1 MVVWVPSQFFCSLT
15 SVTFHWHVPS
25 QWHRPHTADH
35 LLFSYMRE
43 HWTEDREHWW
53 MEYSFTITR
62 YDTLALFAFS
72 WVLSIWRLHPIGS
85 STTGMSPEKDINWLI
100 RKHAGRGSH
109 NWLEVQHETWLIE
122 LYIWLFTNGLFPE
135 QIQIDPVDFCYW
147 VLFTTETC
155 FITVLWIVNGHKTVG
170 CFPTCTIKRERKEI

>member
-1 MVVWVPSQFFCSLT
+1 MVVWVSSQFPCSLT

-43 HWTEDREHWW
+43 HWAEDREHWW

-62 YDTLALFAFS
+62 YETLALFAFS

-100 RKHAGRGSH
+100 RKHAGRGSLTGSKYMRLGSLSYIFDYLLMVCFL
-109 NWLEVQHETWLIE
+109 NRYKLIRLTSVTGFYSPLKHILSQCCE
-122 LYIWLFTNGLFPE
+122 LWMG
-135 QIQIDPVDFCYW
+135 
-147 VLFTTETC
+147 
-155 FITVLWIVNGHKTVG
+155 
-170 CFPTCTIKRERKEI
+170 IKQLAVSLLIL